1 VTFSISQRPYDAGAD
16 DPRGWMWLALSIAA
30 LAVLAS
36 GVGIHNGFAYDD
48 RWIVVQNANAHSLNR
63 PWELFATTYWPNTRG
78 ASLYR
83 PLTILIYAAQ
93 WVFGGGA
100 PFLYHFVNIS
110 LYVVDSVLVLLLGLQ
125 CLPRS
130 GAWVAAALFAVHPV
144 HVEAVANVVGQAE
157 LWTGLVLLG
166 AVLIYVRER
175 QGGVTLRPG
184 AAVAIVALYVA
195 GMLIKENAIVL
206 PALLVIAE
214 LFLVRDTR
222 PLRERADQMLTL
234 LLWMTMFALAFLW
247 VRTRVTGEIGGDT
260 EHPALRNLSMGQR
273 SLLMLGLVPE
283 FGRLFVWPDHLSA
296 DYSPQMVP
304 GYMGWHAGLI
314 PGALLLLC
322 LGMLIAISW
331 RRAPVV
337 VFGMA
342 WLVVAI
348 SPVANILIPSGIL
361 IAERTLLVPSVG
373 VVLAIGTIAP
383 WVIAKVATQ
392 TRIVRIAAAGA
403 FATLLTLGISRS
415 AERTY
420 TWKDSATVFN
430 TLAADAPMSFK
441 AHYVAG
447 GMLFEQHHAR
457 DGEIEW
463 LMAIKLMPDYYAVR
477 IDLAHKYRELHHCTE
492 AIPLYQQALAIEPA
506 LPLARIGLDIC
517 YLELAQFRRAR
528 LGALLDRADGYSP
541 GAFRFVWEVADSALV
556 ATDSGGGI
564 NQWNGHHQGRNAAK
578 RLDAEEKA
586 HSVELTAPRKVQ
598 PLPHSTVKPASKR

>member
-1 VTFSISQRPYDAGAD
+1 MKFFSVERLPYEAGAD
-16 DPRGWMWLALSIAA
+16 DPRGWMWLGLSIVA
-30 LAVLAS
+30 LALLAS

-48 RWIVVQNANAHSLNR
+48 RWIIVQNANAHSLNR
-63 PWELFATTYWPNTRG
+63 PWELFGTTYWPTTRG

-83 PLTILIYAAQ
+83 PLTILLYAVQ

-110 LYVVDSVLVLLLGLQ
+110 LYAIDSVLVLLLGLQ

-157 LWTGLVLLG
+157 LWTALVLLS

-175 QGGVTLRPG
+175 QGGVELPRG
-184 AAVAIVALYVA
+184 AAVAIVALYVT

-206 PALLVIAE
+206 PALLVAAE
-214 LFLVRDTR
+214 IFLIRDTR
-222 PLRERADQMLTL
+222 PWRERADQLVSL

-283 FGRLFVWPDHLSA
+283 FGRLFVWPDHMSA
-296 DYSPQMVP
+296 DYSPRMVP
-304 GYMGWHAGLI
+304 GYMGWHTGLI

-322 LGMLIAISW
+322 LATLFFVSW

-342 WLVVAI
+342 WLVIAI

-373 VVLAIGTIAP
+373 VVLAIGMLAP
-383 WVIAKVATQ
+383 WVIARLSTQ
-392 TRIVRIAAAGA
+392 TRIVKIAAAGA
-403 FATLLTLGISRS
+403 FAGVLTLGIGRS

-420 TWKDSATVFN
+420 TWKDSDTVFN
-430 TLAADAPMSFK
+430 TLAVDAPLSFK

-447 GMLFEQHHAR
+447 GMMFDEHRAR
-457 DGEIEW
+457 DAEIEW
-463 LMAIKLMPDYYAVR
+463 LIAIKLMPDYYAVR
-477 IDLAHKYRELHHCTE
+477 VDLAHKYRELHHCRE
-492 AIPLYQQALAIEPA
+492 ALPLYKKALEIEPA
-506 LPLARIGLDIC
+506 LPLARIGVDIC
-517 YLELAQFRRAR
+517 YLELAQFRNAR
-528 LGALLDRADGYSP
+528 TGALMDRADGYSP
-541 GAFRFVWEVADSALV
+541 NAFRFVWEIADSALV

-564 NQWNGHHQGRNAAK
+564 NQWNFYGGHHRGK
-578 RLDAEEKA
+578 
-586 HSVELTAPRKVQ
+586 
-598 PLPHSTVKPASKR
+598 KP

>member
-1 VTFSISQRPYDAGAD
+1 MKFFSVERLPYEAGAD
-16 DPRGWMWLALSIAA
+16 DPRGWMWLGLSIVA
-30 LAVLAS
+30 LALLAS

-48 RWIVVQNANAHSLNR
+48 RWIIVQNANAHSLNR
-63 PWELFATTYWPNTRG
+63 PWELFGTTYWPTTRG

-83 PLTILIYAAQ
+83 PLTILLYAVQ

-110 LYVVDSVLVLLLGLQ
+110 LYAIDSVLVLLLGLQ

-157 LWTGLVLLG
+157 LWTALVLLS

-175 QGGVTLRPG
+175 QGGVELPRG
-184 AAVAIVALYVA
+184 AAVAIVALYVT

-206 PALLVIAE
+206 PALLVAAE
-214 LFLVRDTR
+214 IFLIRDTR
-222 PLRERADQMLTL
+222 PWRERADQLVSL

-283 FGRLFVWPDHLSA
+283 FGRLFVWPDHMSA
-296 DYSPQMVP
+296 DYSPRMVP
-304 GYMGWHAGLI
+304 GYMGWHTGLI

-322 LGMLIAISW
+322 LATLFFVSW

-342 WLVVAI
+342 WLVIAI

-373 VVLAIGTIAP
+373 VVLAIGMLAP
-383 WVIAKVATQ
+383 WVIARLSTQ
-392 TRIVRIAAAGA
+392 TRIVKIAAAGA
-403 FATLLTLGISRS
+403 FASVLTLGIGRS

-420 TWKDSATVFN
+420 TWKDSDTVFN
-430 TLAADAPMSFK
+430 TLAVDAPLSFK

-447 GMLFEQHHAR
+447 GMMFDEHRAR
-457 DGEIEW
+457 DAEIEW
-463 LMAIKLMPDYYAVR
+463 LIAIKLMPDYYAVR
-477 IDLAHKYRELHHCTE
+477 VDLAHKYRELHHCRE
-492 AIPLYQQALAIEPA
+492 ALPLYKKALEIEPA
-506 LPLARIGLDIC
+506 LPLARIGVDIC
-517 YLELAQFRRAR
+517 YLELAQFRNAR
-528 LGALLDRADGYSP
+528 TGALTDRADGYSP
-541 GAFRFVWEVADSALV
+541 NAFRFVWEIADSALV
-556 ATDSGGGI
+556 ATDSGGG
-564 NQWNGHHQGRNAAK
+564 NQPVEFLWRAPSGEETLI
-578 RLDAEEKA
+578 RL
-586 HSVELTAPRKVQ
+586 
-598 PLPHSTVKPASKR
+598 

>member
-1 VTFSISQRPYDAGAD
+1 VSVLIPEKKRWAYDTGAD
-16 DPRGWMWLALSIAA
+16 DPRGWMWLALSIVA
-30 LAVLAS
+30 LALLAS

-63 PWELFATTYWPNTRG
+63 PWELFWTTYWPTTRG

-83 PLTILIYAAQ
+83 PLTILIYAVQ

-110 LYVVDSVLVLLLGLQ
+110 LYCVDSVLVLLLGLQ

-130 GAWVAAALFAVHPV
+130 GAWVAAALFAVHPA

-157 LWTGLVLLG
+157 LWTALVLLS
-166 AVLIYVRER
+166 AVLLYVRER
-175 QGGVTLRPG
+175 QGGVELPRG
-184 AAVAIVALYVA
+184 AAAAIVALYVA

-214 LFLVRDTR
+214 IFLVRDAR
-222 PLRERADQMLTL
+222 PWRERADKLFSL

-283 FGRLFVWPDHLSA
+283 FGRLLIWPDRMSA

-304 GYMGWHAGLI
+304 GYMGWHTGLI

-322 LGMLIAISW
+322 LGILLFVSW

-342 WLVVAI
+342 WLVIAI

-373 VVLAIGTIAP
+373 VMLAIGTLAP
-383 WVIAKVATQ
+383 WLIARVGAQ
-392 TRIVRIAAAGA
+392 ARIVRIAAAGA
-403 FATLLTLGISRS
+403 FAVVLTLGVARS

-420 TWKDSATVFN
+420 TWKDSETVFT
-430 TLAADAPMSFK
+430 TLAIDAPLSFK

-457 DGEIEW
+457 EGEIEW

-477 IDLAHKYRELHHCTE
+477 VDLAHKYRELHHCRE
-492 AIPLYQQALAIEPA
+492 AIPLYQKALEIEPS

-517 YLELAQFRRAR
+517 YLELAQFRKAR
-528 LGALLDRADGYSP
+528 TAALMDRADGYSP
-541 GAFRFVWEVADSALV
+541 GAFRFVWEIADSALV

-564 NQWNGHHQGRNAAK
+564 NQWKFFSNHHRGK
-578 RLDAEEKA
+578 
-586 HSVELTAPRKVQ
+586 
-598 PLPHSTVKPASKR
+598 KP

>member
-1 VTFSISQRPYDAGAD
+1 VSIAPRSYDIGAD
-16 DPRGWMWLALSIAA
+16 DPRGWMWLGLSIAA
-30 LAVLAS
+30 LALLAS

-48 RWIVVQNANAHSLNR
+48 RWIIVQNANAHSLNR
-63 PWELFATTYWPNTRG
+63 PWELFGTTYWPTTRG

-83 PLTILIYAAQ
+83 PLTILLYAAQ

-110 LYVVDSVLVLLLGLQ
+110 LYVVDAVLVLLLGLQ

-157 LWTGLVLLG
+157 LWTGLVLLS

-175 QGGVTLRPG
+175 QGGVTIPRRWSI
-184 AAVAIVALYVA
+184 AIVALYVA

-222 PLRERADQMLTL
+222 PWRERADELFTL
-234 LLWMTMFALAFLW
+234 LVWMTMFAVAFLW
-247 VRTRVTGEIGGDT
+247 ARTRVTGEIGGDT

-283 FGRLFVWPDHLSA
+283 FGRLFVWPDHMSA

-304 GYMGWHAGLI
+304 GYSGWHIALI
-314 PGALLLLC
+314 PGA
-322 LGMLIAISW
+322 MLVICVAILVVVSR

-337 VFGMA
+337 AFGIA
-342 WLVVAI
+342 WLVIAI

-373 VVLAIGTIAP
+373 MLLAVGTLAP
-383 WVIAKVATQ
+383 WVIDRVNRQ

-403 FATLLTLGISRS
+403 FAALLTLGVGRS
-415 AERTY
+415 VERTY
-420 TWKDSATVFN
+420 TWKDSDTVFN
-430 TLAADAPMSFK
+430 TLAVDAPLSFK

-447 GMLFEQHHAR
+447 GMLFDEKHAR
-457 DGEIEW
+457 DAEIQW
-463 LMAIKLMPDYYAVR
+463 LIAIRLMPDYYAVR
-477 IDLAHKYRELHHCTE
+477 VDLAHKYRELNHCNE
-492 AIPLYQQALAIEPA
+492 AIPLYQKALAIEPA

-517 YLELAQFRRAR
+517 YLNVAQYRKARTLA
-528 LGALLDRADGYSP
+528 LVDRAEGYSP
-541 GAFRFVWEVADSALV
+541 GAFHFVVEVADSALV

-564 NQWNGHHQGRNAAK
+564 NQWAGHHQ
-578 RLDAEEKA
+578 
-586 HSVELTAPRKVQ
+586 
-598 PLPHSTVKPASKR
+598 PLKKKH

>member
-1 VTFSISQRPYDAGAD
+1 MTAASRPYAAGAD
-16 DPRGWMWLALSIAA
+16 DPRGWMWLGLSIAA

-63 PWELFATTYWPNTRG
+63 PWELFWTTYWPTTRG

-83 PLTILIYAAQ
+83 PLTILLYAAQ

-110 LYVVDSVLVLLLGLQ
+110 LYVIDSVLVLLLGLQ

-157 LWTGLVLLG
+157 VWTGLVLLS

-175 QGGVTLRPG
+175 QGGVTIPRKWS
-184 AAVAIVALYVA
+184 VAIVALYVI

-206 PALLVIAE
+206 PALLVVAE

-222 PLRERADQMLTL
+222 PWRERADALLSL

-247 VRTRVTGEIGGDT
+247 VRIKVTGEVGGDT
-260 EHPALRNLSMGQR
+260 EHPALRHLSMGQR

-283 FGRLFVWPDHLSA
+283 FGRLFTWPDHLSA
-296 DYSPQMVP
+296 DYSPQMIPV
-304 GYMGWHAGLI
+304 YSSWNVGLI
-314 PGALLLLC
+314 PGAILLLC
-322 LGMLIAISW
+322 VVILFFVCW
-331 RRAPVV
+331 RRAPAVS
-337 VFGMA
+337 FGIA
-342 WLVVAI
+342 WLVVSI

-373 VVLAIGTIAP
+373 VVLAAGALAP
-383 WVIAKVATQ
+383 WVIAKVNTQ
-392 TRIVRIAAAGA
+392 SRIVRIVAAGA
-403 FATLLTLGISRS
+403 FAVVLALGIGRS
-415 AERTY
+415 VERTY
-420 TWKDSATVFN
+420 TWKDSNSVFT
-430 TLAADAPMSFK
+430 TLEADAPLSFK
-441 AHYVAG
+441 AHYVEG

-457 DGEIEW
+457 EAEIQW
-463 LMAIKLMPDYYAVR
+463 LIAIRLMPDYYAVR
-477 IDLAHKYRELHHCTE
+477 VDLAHKYRELHHCDA
-492 AIPLYQQALAIEPA
+492 AIPLYKDALRIEPA

-517 YLELAQFRRAR
+517 YLELAQYRKAR
-528 LGALLDRADGYSP
+528 LGALLDRAEGYSP
-541 GAFRFVWEVADSALV
+541 GAFRFVWEVADSALI

-564 NQWNGHHQGRNAAK
+564 NQWTGHHRGKQKPDSAAA
-578 RLDAEEKA
+578 LTV
-586 HSVELTAPRKVQ
+586 HSVDLTAPRNLQKVPQSTVQ
-598 PLPHSTVKPASKR
+598 PSTKP